1 MEVVQQPVA
10 HTQGNYCMSIRIV
23 VADDHPVVIAG
34 AQEALAKVPGIQII
48 ASATD
53 STSLVEAL
61 SGTPVDVAVTDFSMP
76 GGQYGDGVALLGFLK
91 RRFPKVPLVVLT
103 GIGGT
108 QILTSLRRAEVSC
121 IVAKTDLID
130 HLVCAIQA
138 AHKGQGYLSPDIER
152 QIGSLDQAVSAA
164 ALTKRE
170 TEVLRLI
177 AEGRSQK
184 EIAEQLQRSRQTIST
199 QKHSA
204 MRKLGLKRTSDI
216 FEYAVR
222 EGLVSASQASHLRRG
237 GSD

>member
-1 MEVVQQPVA
+1 
-10 HTQGNYCMSIRIV
+10 MSIRIV

-53 STSLVEAL
+53 STSLVGAL

-108 QILTSLRRAEVSC
+108 QVLASLRRAEVTC

-130 HLVCAIQA
+130 HLVYAIEA
-138 AHKGQGYLSPDIER
+138 AHRGQGYLSPDIER
-152 QIGSLDQAVSAA
+152 QIGSLGPAVSAE
-164 ALTKRE
+164 LTKRE

-222 EGLVSASQASHLRRG
+222 EGLVSASQASHPRRG

>member
-1 MEVVQQPVA
+1 
-10 HTQGNYCMSIRIV
+10 MSIRIV

-108 QILTSLRRAEVSC
+108 QVLASLRRAEVTC

-138 AHKGQGYLSPDIER
+138 AHRGQGYLSPDIER
-152 QIGSLDQAVSAA
+152 QIGSLGQAVSAE
-164 ALTKRE
+164 LTKRE

-204 MRKLGLKRTSDI
+204 MRKLGLQRTADI

-222 EGLVSASQASHLRRG
+222 EGLVSASQASRPQRG
-237 GSD
+237 EAD

>member
-1 MEVVQQPVA
+1 
-10 HTQGNYCMSIRIV
+10 MSIRIV

-61 SGTPVDVAVTDFSMP
+61 SDTPIDVAVTDFSMP

-108 QILTSLRRAEVSC
+108 QVLTSLRRAELTC

-130 HLVCAIQA
+130 HLVYAIQA
-138 AHKGQGYLSPDIER
+138 AHRGQGYLSPDIER
-152 QIGSLDQAVSAA
+152 QIGSLGQAVSAE
-164 ALTKRE
+164 LTKRE

-204 MRKLGLKRTSDI
+204 MRKLGLQRTADI

-222 EGLVSASQASHLRRG
+222 EGLVSASQASRPRRG
-237 GSD
+237 EAD